1 MSARKTVPW
10 LVVVGAI
17 VVGGVFAVRTF
28 VNSGPAAV
36 AVMDPAER
44 SIFAKT
50 EQLRRG
56 MSKEQVVAILG
67 QPDEEG
73 ALGLRPKW
81 CIGSCA
87 LNGLAVY
94 FLPTGAEKVLWI
106 SVGRFAYERVL

>member
-1 MSARKTVPW
+1 MSLRKTVPW
-10 LVVVGAI
+10 LLI
-17 VVGGVFAVRTF
+17 VAVIAFGTVFAVRTF
-28 VNSGPAAV
+28 VNLGPSAV

-44 SIFAKT
+44 SILAKT

-56 MSKEQVVAILG
+56 MSKQEVVAILG

-81 CIGSCA
+81 CIGNCM

-94 FLPTGAEKVLWI
+94 ILPTGAEKVLWI
-106 SVGRFAYERVL
+106 SAGRFVYERVL